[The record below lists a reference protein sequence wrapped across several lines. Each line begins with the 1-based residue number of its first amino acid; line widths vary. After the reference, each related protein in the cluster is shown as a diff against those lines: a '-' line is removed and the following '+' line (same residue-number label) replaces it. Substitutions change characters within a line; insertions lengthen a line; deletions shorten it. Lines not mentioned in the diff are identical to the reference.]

1 MNNQAEM
8 FQIKKHDRAPET
20 DYKEKELLYLPD
32 TEFKKT
38 VIKMLTEVKGTCVNK
53 VRISMKR

>member
-1 MNNQAEM
+1 M

-20 DYKEKELLYLPD
+20 DYKEKELLDLPD

-53 VRISMKR
+53 VRISMKRQKI

>member
-1 MNNQAEM
+1 MNNRAKM
-8 FQIKKHDRAPET
+8 FQIKKHDIAPET
-20 DYKEKELLYLPD
+20 DYEESELHDLPD

-38 VIKMLTEVKGTCVNK
+38 FIKMLTEVKGTCVNK